1 MNDRTESTEEAESPA
16 DGLTNTT
23 ATTTPNLPAAPSP
36 RVSGESH
43 HLKKKRSENVGESE
57 VVKAKKDS
65 KDHRKNGGGGGQKK
79 KSSERR
85 EAKQDEREAMT
96 TGSDPAPH
104 DTSSG
109 GTKAEDGKP
118 SRHNDD
124 DDDAGTNDALHP
136 PTPWPGRLHG
146 QNNSS
151 SSGTVRTTAATATS
165 SKRQSGDAAGGEP
178 ADKPNRRKEKRH
190 EKEAAASPE
199 VKPYAEP
206 AHASPPSDKRR
217 KEERRKEERRT
228 DHLKVEACEQQRR
241 ASSELLRGHKEKGRA
256 FWNKERTPRRGILV
270 RSLSAEQLPTTSHKS
285 SQGCLDGDVVPPKRK
300 KAKKHKRKA
309 LQDEGVK
316 FDKVVVRHY
325 PREVAIGGCM
335 LDPDQ
340 GPFLGI
346 GWDWKQEEVHN
357 LYSFERLRDPDRT
370 HVARAIPSMARQ
382 ALLVQYGLNEEEIR
396 EMIAEM
402 RRKDKELLRGGSIG
416 ILPSFWPWKK
426 AG

>member
-1 MNDRTESTEEAESPA
+1 MRFCTNNKHLIRLPLDFPPHEKETESTA
-16 DGLTNTT
+16 DGLTTT
-23 ATTTPNLPAAPSP
+23 TTTTTPNLPAAPSP
-36 RVSGESH
+36 RTSGESH
-43 HLKKKRSENVGESE
+43 HSKKRRSENAGESE
-57 VVKAKKDS
+57 EVKVKKDS

-85 EAKQDEREAMT
+85 EARQDEREAMT
-96 TGSDPAPH
+96 TGNDPAPH
-104 DTSSG
+104 GTSSG

-124 DDDAGTNDALHP
+124 EDDAGSADALHP

-146 QNNSS
+146 QN
-151 SSGTVRTTAATATS
+151 SSGAVRTTAATATS
-165 SKRQSGDAAGGEP
+165 TNAAGSNKQSGDAAGGEP

-190 EKEAAASPE
+190 EKEAAAASPE
-199 VKPYAEP
+199 VKPHAEP

-217 KEERRKEERRT
+217 KEEKRKEERRT
-228 DHLKVEACEQQRR
+228 DYLKVEACEQQRR

-285 SQGCLDGDVVPPKRK
+285 SQGCLDGDAVPSKRK
-300 KAKKHKRKA
+300 RSKKHKRKA

-340 GPFLGI
+340 GPFLGRP
-346 GWDWKQEEVHN
+346 
-357 LYSFERLRDPDRT
+357 LLPPRLRSFVRS
-370 HVARAIPSMARQ
+370 R
-382 ALLVQYGLNEEEIR
+382 
-396 EMIAEM
+396 
-402 RRKDKELLRGGSIG
+402 LRFACGQV
-416 ILPSFWPWKK
+416 
-426 AG
+426 

>member
-23 ATTTPNLPAAPSP
+23 ATTTPILPAAPSP
-36 RVSGESH
+36 RASGESH

-382 ALLVQYGLNEEEIR
+382 ALLVQYGLNEDEIR

>member
-23 ATTTPNLPAAPSP
+23 ATTTPILPAAPSP
-36 RVSGESH
+36 RASGESH

-65 KDHRKNGGGGGQKK
+65 KDHRKNGGGGQKK

>member
-1 MNDRTESTEEAESPA
+1 
-16 DGLTNTT
+16 
-23 ATTTPNLPAAPSP
+23 
-36 RVSGESH
+36 
-43 HLKKKRSENVGESE
+43 LKKKRSENVGESE

-151 SSGTVRTTAATATS
+151 SGTVRTTATS
-165 SKRQSGDAAGGEP
+165 SKRESGDAAGGEP

-199 VKPYAEP
+199 VKPHAEP
-206 AHASPPSDKRR
+206 AHASPPSDKRQ

-340 GPFLGI
+340 GPFLGRLLLPPSSLFCSLSFSFRMRTSLTLLSFFVFSLYPLGI

-382 ALLVQYGLNEEEIR
+382 ALLVQYGLNEDEIR

>member
-23 ATTTPNLPAAPSP
+23 ATTTPILPAAPSP
-36 RVSGESH
+36 RASGESH

-65 KDHRKNGGGGGQKK
+65 KDHRKNGGGGQKK

-382 ALLVQYGLNEEEIR
+382 ALLVQYGLNEDEIR